1 MAGIRDNDEDD
12 MPSKGDDQNDEEI
25 VGDNWMKNTLRF
37 EANDPVLAK
46 DASTKDDDWFD
57 IYDPRNPLNKRRRE
71 KDKLDGER
79 KEKNRMK
86 MSF

>member
-1 MAGIRDNDEDD
+1 